1 MAYQSFPAEA
11 HKAVF
16 GVSTSVRSLSS
27 LFSGSFVTD
36 VKAACLP
43 SLLDELEDRIRV
55 LRETLKAA

>member
-11 HKAVF
+11 HQAVF
-16 GVSTSVRSLSS
+16 GVSTSVRSLNS

>member
-11 HKAVF
+11 HQAAF
-16 GVSTSVRSLSS
+16 GVSASVRSLSS

-43 SLLDELEDRIRV
+43 ILLDELEDRIRV

>member
-1 MAYQSFPAEA
+1 MSYQSFPAEA

-16 GVSTSVRSLSS
+16 GVSAAARSLSS

-43 SLLDELEDRIRV
+43 SLLDELDDRIRV

>member
-11 HKAVF
+11 HQAAF
-16 GVSTSVRSLSS
+16 GVSASARSLSS